1 MLALSRKVGQSIHCG
16 GGGTDLLLTYR
27 RLLRDGVLLSMKQ
40 PGQPERDLALP
51 LGVTARIG
59 EIEIQPQWASSSK
72 ARLGLTAPREVRIMR
87 TELLTQKRGTEK

>member
-1 MLALSRKVGQSIHCG
+1 MLALSRRIGQSIHCG
-16 GGGTDLLLTYR
+16 GGGVDVLFTYQ

-59 EIEIQPQWASSSK
+59 EIEIQPQWATPHK
-72 ARLGLTAPREVRIMR
+72 TRLGFEAPSEVRIMR
-87 TELLTQKRGTEK
+87 TELLNQKRGTEK